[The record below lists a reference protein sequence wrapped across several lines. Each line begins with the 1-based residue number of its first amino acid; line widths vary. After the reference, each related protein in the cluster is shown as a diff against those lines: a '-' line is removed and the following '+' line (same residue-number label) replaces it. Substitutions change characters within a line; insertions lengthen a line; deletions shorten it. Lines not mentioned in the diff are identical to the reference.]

1 MKREKR
7 KNEMLAQR
15 KTAELNIL
23 KKRQKEDEIARRK
36 EAVKKKRAVK
46 STTTASRLNVNK
58 RFKNKAKTKVTKN
71 NEPQEQVS
79 KIEPKSDPIDI
90 EKVREWIEANVEKL
104 VTLKHLQKDLYEVE
118 NKKRTVETEIDEE
131 QRYYSEIS
139 IKKEKAIMRKG
150 KLNINTD
157 EGESL
162 QIEKEVEEY
171 DYILKQNQENI
182 ESLEDKIS
190 YYNKQIIQLEQAIEQ
205 ENHNEIKGLNLTKI
219 NSVQSAQTLLIAFF
233 NVILEVKIQRVELE
247 EKVVEQHMSISQLER
262 QLKVL
267 KESKRTSEIEF
278 NKALQKREKEYREL
292 EAQILQEVEAGA
304 NDQKLSSNSS
314 EGLTALEAKRLEKK
328 KNEQHYSVGAYEDS
342 KRKLSKMMSQ
352 LERRLVIEEKK
363 NVAMANLVEQSRAEK
378 KQYKQKYNNLRQK
391 MKREEIEQIRMK

>member
-1 MKREKR
+1 
-7 KNEMLAQR
+7 MLAQR

-267 KESKRTSEIEF
+267 KDSKRTSEIEF

-314 EGLTALEAKRLEKK
+314 EGLTALEAKRLERK

>member
-1 MKREKR
+1 
-7 KNEMLAQR
+7 MLAQR

-71 NEPQEQVS
+71 NEPHEQVS

-118 NKKRTVETEIDEE
+118 NKKRAVETEIDEE

-247 EKVVEQHMSISQLER
+247 EKVVEQHMSISQLEK

-314 EGLTALEAKRLEKK
+314 EGLTALEAKRLERK

>member
-1 MKREKR
+1 
-7 KNEMLAQR
+7 MLAQR

-36 EAVKKKRAVK
+36 EAVKKKRAAK
-46 STTTASRLNVNK
+46 NTTTASRLNVNK

-267 KESKRTSEIEF
+267 KDSKRTSEIEF

-314 EGLTALEAKRLEKK
+314 EGLTALEAKRLERK

>member
-1 MKREKR
+1 
-7 KNEMLAQR
+7 MLAQR

-36 EAVKKKRAVK
+36 EAVKKKRAAK
-46 STTTASRLNVNK
+46 NTTTASRLNINK

-267 KESKRTSEIEF
+267 KDSKRTSEIEF

-314 EGLTALEAKRLEKK
+314 EGLTALEAKRLERK

>member
-1 MKREKR
+1 
-7 KNEMLAQR
+7 MLAQR

-36 EAVKKKRAVK
+36 EAVKKKRAAK
-46 STTTASRLNVNK
+46 NTTTASRLNINK

-139 IKKEKAIMRKG
+139 IKKEKAIIRKG

-267 KESKRTSEIEF
+267 KDSKRTSEIEF

-314 EGLTALEAKRLEKK
+314 EGLTALEAKRLERK

>member
-267 KESKRTSEIEF
+267 KDSKRTSEIEF

-314 EGLTALEAKRLEKK
+314 EGLTALEAKRLERK